1 MEEVGQQPKTQITPE
16 MAEIINRPGD
26 DGGDNQ
32 TSKEPQV
39 ILEKVV
45 IPRPDKQRHFI
56 AVFMFS
62 FYFGWLGIDRFYLGK
77 YFTGFLKMIT
87 IGGFGLWVLI
97 DTSYI
102 LSGACKDRWGNP
114 LIDYEKYK
122 KFARKTILLTYLIG
136 LIFVLIVGLS
146 IFLAIPQLQSVFQ
159 QYTDLLNEFNAA
171 GGSGGGGLYNFPL

>member
-1 MEEVGQQPKTQITPE
+1 MNEVGQQPTTEITPE
-16 MAEIINRPGD
+16 MADIMNRPAEPA
-26 DGGDNQ
+26 NLAEPA
-32 TSKEPQV
+32 KEPQV

-77 YFTGFLKMIT
+77 YFTGLLKLLT
-87 IGGFGLWVLI
+87 FGGLGLWILI

-122 KFARKTILLTYLIG
+122 KFARRTMLISYLVG
-136 LIFVLIVGLS
+136 LILVIAVGVS
-146 IFLAIPQLQSVFQ
+146 IFLAVPQLQSAYQ
-159 QYTDLLNEFNAA
+159 QYVDLINMVN
-171 GGSGGGGLYNFPL
+171 GGSFSDQLY